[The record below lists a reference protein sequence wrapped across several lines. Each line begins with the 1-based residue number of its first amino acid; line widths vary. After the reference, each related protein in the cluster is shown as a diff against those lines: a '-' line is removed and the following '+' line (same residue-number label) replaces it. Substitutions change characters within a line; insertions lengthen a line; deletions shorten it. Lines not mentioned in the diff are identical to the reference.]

1 MKVSREEELM
11 ATNGIVGAVAGLWRF
26 PVKSMRG
33 ERLEQAELTEHGL
46 VGDRAYALIDAD
58 TGKVVS
64 AKSVRLFPD
73 LFDCRA
79 AFVEPPRSGGEL
91 PPVQITLPDGTSVT
105 SDSSD
110 VDRVLSTYFRRD
122 VTLARAAPEDFT
134 IDQYHPDIE
143 DVDPAGYRDTFVE
156 QKLGSAF
163 FAQAGLP
170 SPVPAGSFMD
180 LFPVSVLTT
189 STLEQLSELQ
199 PQSRFDQRRFRM
211 NVIVDTQED
220 GFVENVWIG
229 QELAIGEAVRLSVAL
244 PDPRCVMTTLA
255 QDDLPKDTE
264 VLRTLTRHNRVQV
277 GAAGR
282 FPCAG
287 VYAVVEAPGTMRVGD
302 RAALP
307 GSSVDSE
314 QVPGPVREHPPS

>member
-1 MKVSREEELM
+1 M
-11 ATNGIVGAVAGLWRF
+11 ATSGMVGTVAGLWRF
-26 PVKSMRG
+26 PVKSMKG
-33 ERLEQAELTEHGL
+33 ERLEKAELTEHGL
-46 VGDRAYALIDAD
+46 LGDRAYALIDAD
-58 TGKVVS
+58 TGKVAS

-73 LFDCRA
+73 LFACRA
-79 AFVEPPRSGGEL
+79 TFVEPPRPGSEV
-91 PPVQITLPDGTSVT
+91 PPVQITLADGTSVS
-105 SDSSD
+105 SDSAE
-110 VDRVLSTYFRRD
+110 VDRVLSTYFRRE
-122 VTLARAAPEDFT
+122 VTLARAAPDDFT

-170 SPVPAGSFMD
+170 SPLPAGSFLD
-180 LFPVSVLTT
+180 LFPVSVLTA

-211 NVIVDTQED
+211 NVIVDTEEG
-220 GFVENVWIG
+220 GFVENDWIG
-229 QELAIGEAVRLSVAL
+229 LDLAIGEAVRLGVAL

-277 GAAGR
+277 GEAGL

-287 VYAVVEAPGTMRVGD
+287 VYAVVGVPGTMRVGD
-302 RAALP
+302 SVALP
-307 GSSVDSE
+307 GSDLDSE
-314 QVPGPVREHPPS
+314 QAPAPVTEHPPT

>member
-1 MKVSREEELM
+1 M
-11 ATNGIVGAVAGLWRF
+11 ATSGMVGTVAGLWRF

-46 VGDRAYALIDAD
+46 VGDRAYALIDAH
-58 TGKVVS
+58 TGKVAS

-73 LFDCRA
+73 LFGCRA

-91 PPVQITLPDGTSVT
+91 PPIRITLPDGTSVS

-110 VDRVLSTYFRRD
+110 VDRVLSAYFRRE
-122 VTLARAAPEDFT
+122 VTLARAAPDDFT

-143 DVDPAGYRDTFVE
+143 DVDPAGYRDTIVE

-170 SPVPAGSFMD
+170 SPLPAGSFLD
-180 LFPVSVLTT
+180 LFPVSVLST

-211 NVIVDTQED
+211 NVIVDTQEG
-220 GFVENVWIG
+220 GFIENDWIG
-229 QELAIGEAVRLSVAL
+229 LDLAIGEAVRLGVAL

-277 GAAGR
+277 GDAGQ

-287 VYAVVEAPGTMRVGD
+287 VYAVVGAPGTVRVGD
-302 RAALP
+302 RVALP
-307 GSSVDSE
+307 GNEVDSE
-314 QVPGPVREHPPS
+314 QAPGPVTEHPPT